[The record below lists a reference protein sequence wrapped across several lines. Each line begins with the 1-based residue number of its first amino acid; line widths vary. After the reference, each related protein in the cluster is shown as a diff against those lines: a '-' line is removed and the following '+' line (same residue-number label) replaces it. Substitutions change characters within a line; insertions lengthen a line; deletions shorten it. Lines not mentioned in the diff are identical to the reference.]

1 MTSVKYVQCD
11 VTNFQSQVNF
21 LQEALAFFPRNE
33 VDIYIPNAGVLPP
46 ATEVKPADPSELASL
61 TSPPTDLLGRA
72 IDVNLKAVYVGTIL
86 VTRYG
91 MGLHKGPSSGRT
103 KAVILI
109 GSLAGYCGAETS
121 DEYTTTKFGV
131 RGLFRGLRKQAASLG
146 VRLNLVAPFY
156 AETPMTVVA
165 TPILKSIGMPMVTVD
180 QVVNAVSIL
189 ATDEDIW
196 GRSLMIM
203 PDSLSDGGD
212 DSQGGQG
219 GKSFST
225 QAFGEHWAVLINGP
239 MSDEIAAS

>member
-1 MTSVKYVQCD
+1 M
-11 VTNFQSQVNF
+11 TNFESQVNF
-21 LQEALAFFPRNE
+21 LREALAFFPRNE
-33 VDIYIPNAGVLPP
+33 VDIYVPNAGVLPP
-46 ATEVKPADPSELASL
+46 ATQIAPADPSELANL
-61 TSPPTDLLGRA
+61 TSPPPDLLGKA
-72 IDVNLKAVYVGTIL
+72 IDVNLKGVYIGTIL

-91 MGLHKGPSSGRT
+91 MGLHKGPGTGRT
-103 KAVILI
+103 KTVILI
-109 GSLAGYCGAETS
+109 GSLAGYCGAESS
-121 DEYTTTKFGV
+121 DEYTTSKFGV
-131 RGLFRGLRKQAASLG
+131 RGLFRGLRKQTASLG

-156 AETPMTVVA
+156 AETPMTAVA
-165 TPILKSIGMPMVTVD
+165 APILKEVGIPMVTVD
-180 QVVNAVSIL
+180 QVVKAVSIL

-225 QAFGEHWAVLINGP
+225 QAFGEHWAMLISGP